1 MVRRLKKYA
10 KLLGLMYINGVRQS
24 DICEHLGKS
33 ASWATNRFAG
43 DGCFTIDEGY
53 AILDFF
59 ELPHSEFTTYF
70 PPGGFAS

>member
-24 DICEHLGKS
+24 DICELLGKS
-33 ASWATNRFAG
+33 TTWATNRFAG

-53 AILDFF
+53 AILDYFNI
-59 ELPHSEFTTYF
+59 PHTEFTEYF
-70 PPGGFAS
+70 PPGGYVS